1 MARVAELAVATAR
14 IPPRPPGRGPLGDVG
29 SSALVTCLMT
39 GRAASSACRWVR
51 VVDYALQ
58 RAAIARHWAQH
69 ALPGTDVQAPG
80 VRRAPLDVGCDM
92 FDLQETAP
100 SVGRFGQHLSH
111 VASLVARCGLNA
123 GTPYGRGSDRIDRQV
138 RSPGNATAGV
148 KSMVMGPCASSPSVG
163 TQHCLSGQRNR
174 VPVVVIRTTNTSS
187 CAIRS
192 LHRALCSSRRRSTR
206 GRAPASWG
214 TK

>member
-1 MARVAELAVATAR
+1 M
-14 IPPRPPGRGPLGDVG
+14 PVG
-29 SSALVTCLMT
+29 SSGGLRVATRCDRSTL
-39 GRAASSACRWVR
+39 GSARLAGHR
-51 VVDYALQ
+51 
-58 RAAIARHWAQH
+58 R
-69 ALPGTDVQAPG
+69 PGTRSPTCPS
-80 VRRAPLDVGCDM
+80 RRGCDM
-92 FDLQETAP
+92 FDLQETAH

-138 RSPGNATAGV
+138 PSPDNATAGV
-148 KSMVMGPCASSPSVG
+148 KSMVMGPCASSPAVE
-163 TQHCLSGQRNR
+163 TQHCLSGRRNR
-174 VPVVVIRTTNTSS
+174 VPVVVIRATNSSS